1 MSPTP
6 VDSDYAATMV
16 SLLRWLLDLVG
27 DKEAAKWMQEAR
39 DTPFEAASAK
49 LASRNRR
56 TT

>member
-1 MSPTP
+1 
-6 VDSDYAATMV
+6 MV